1 MLVSL
6 KGRCSWGYTSER
18 RKATVEAQAR
28 TMEMVLLLAVPNV
41 STWPCNEAT
50 EMVLGWGWG
59 PKESVVYW
67 LFIGRLDSF
76 DHLKSK
82 VNQNQRHD
90 LGKWRFFLLNTTW
103 HVTLPKR
110 PVNHLEH
117 EWHRNRSCFR
127 KLAAIGQQQQLSVAA
142 TVWFRVLRLLR
153 WYLFR
158 RHHSVQ
164 WCFCFS
170 HRRSPMTHFIFL
182 IYVVCVQCDG
192 PTDILQ
198 KYYI

>member
-1 MLVSL
+1 MGMGTQRECSL
-6 KGRCSWGYTSER
+6 
-18 RKATVEAQAR
+18 
-28 TMEMVLLLAVPNV
+28 L
-41 STWPCNEAT
+41 
-50 EMVLGWGWG
+50 
-59 PKESVVYW
+59 VVYRKTW
-67 LFIGRLDSF
+67 FVWSF
-76 DHLKSK
+76 EIQSKSK
-82 VNQNQRHD
+82 SKAWFGEMKV
-90 LGKWRFFLLNTTW
+90 FFVEYDMTRD
-103 HVTLPKR
+103 PSEKA
-110 PVNHLEH
+110 VNHLEH